1 MKTKVLLLGAAL
13 TMTTAIASAQTYSS
27 NVVGYVNVDL
37 VPGWN
42 MIANP
47 LDAGEANTLELIT
60 APVGSSAYKFVNG
73 SYLGATRL
81 TDELGDYWDP
91 MDISFNPGEGAFIN
105 IAGTEP
111 VTVTFVGECVVGNH
125 SIDLPAGWSLV
136 GNPIPTAGAIIDGI
150 DTLELDSVVA
160 PGDAIYL
167 FDAKTQGY
175 VSYNRLEDETGGYWD
190 PYDVNLDI
198 PVGQGFF
205 INKAKASTWTR
216 TFEF

>member
-13 TMTTAIASAQTYSS
+13 AMTTAIASAQTYSS

-47 LDAGEANTLELIT
+47 LSAATNTLELIT
-60 APVGSSAYKFVNG
+60 APVGSSAYKMVNG
-73 SYLGATRL
+73 AYQIAVRS

-91 MDISFNPGEGAFIN
+91 WDITFEPGEGLFVN

-150 DTLELDSVVA
+150 DTLGLDAVVA

-167 FDAKTQGY
+167 FDATTQGY
-175 VSYNRLEDETGGYWD
+175 VNYNRLEDETGGYWD
-190 PYDVNLDI
+190 PYDVNLNI

-205 INKAKASTWTR
+205 INKSAASTWTR

>member
-13 TMTTAIASAQTYSS
+13 AMTTAIASAQTYSS

-47 LDAGEANTLELIT
+47 LSAATNTLELIT
-60 APVGSSAYKFVNG
+60 APVGSVAYKFVNG

-91 MDISFNPGEGAFIN
+91 MDISFNPGEGVFVN

-111 VTVTFVGECVVGNH
+111 VTV
-125 SIDLPAGWSLV
+125 
-136 GNPIPTAGAIIDGI
+136 NPIPTAGAIIDGI
-150 DTLELDSVVA
+150 DTLGLDAVVA

-167 FDAKTQGY
+167 FDATTQGY
-175 VSYNRLEDETGGYWD
+175 VNYNRLEDETGGYWD
-190 PYDVNLDI
+190 PYDVNLNI

-205 INKAKASTWTR
+205 INKSAASTWTR

>member
-13 TMTTAIASAQTYSS
+13 AMTTAIASAQTS

-42 MIANP
+42 LIANP
-47 LDAGEANTLELIT
+47 LDAGEANTLDLVT
-60 APVGSSAYKFVNG
+60 APVGSSAYKMVNG
-73 SYLGATRL
+73 AYQIAVRS

-91 MDISFNPGEGAFIN
+91 WDITFEPGEGLFVN

-136 GNPIPTAGAIIDGI
+136 GNPIPTAGAIVDGI
-150 DTLELDSVVA
+150 DTLGLDGAVA
-160 PGDAIYL
+160 PGDAIYF
-167 FDAKTQGY
+167 FDSATQ
-175 VSYNRLEDETGGYWD
+175 SYNIYSRSSDDSGEYWD
-190 PYDVNLDI
+190 PYDVNI
-198 PVGQGFF
+198 SVAVGQGFF
-205 INKAKASTWTR
+205 VNKAAASTWTR